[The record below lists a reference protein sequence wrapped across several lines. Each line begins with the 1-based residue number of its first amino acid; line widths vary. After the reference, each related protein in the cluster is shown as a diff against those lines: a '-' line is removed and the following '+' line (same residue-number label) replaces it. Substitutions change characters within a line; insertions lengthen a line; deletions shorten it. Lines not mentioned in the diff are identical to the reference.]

1 MKSAMPQLLQERTTP
16 TLFLDFDGTLH
27 VGHPV
32 ADVDGQVSLESGR
45 QLFEY
50 APLLVELLAPY
61 PDVEIVLTT
70 SWLDAMND
78 ETVLAYL
85 PPELSRRVI
94 DTTRGR
100 RARLSYMLNGSGR
113 TDVITCYAFGK
124 GLTQWLAIDD
134 SVYGAYHFGR
144 EPGQLMR
151 NFLLLD
157 SSRGISDEGRSAANS
172 RVARRGAQGCQHV
185 VFRTKL
191 TRHAESFG
199 HGYADVQ
206 FPQPIPSPRYT
217 FDAQS
222 NCRNIA

>member
-1 MKSAMPQLLQERTTP
+1 MNTATPLLPQERTIP
-16 TLFLDFDGTLH
+16 TLFPDFDGTLH
-27 VGHPV
+27 VGHAV
-32 ADVDGQVSLESGR
+32 AETDGQVSLESGR
-45 QLFEY
+45 RVFEY
-50 APLLVELLAPY
+50 APLLVQLLAPY

-70 SWLDAMND
+70 SRLDAMTD

-100 RARLSYMLNGSGR
+100 RPRLSYMLNGSGR
-113 TDVITCYAFGK
+113 TDVLTWYAFGN

-157 SSRGISDEGRSAANS
+157 SIRGISDEGAQQQIRECLVEVHKDETCSFANQINS
-172 RVARRGAQGCQHV
+172 TPRI
-185 VFRTKL
+185 FR
-191 TRHAESFG
+191 
-199 HGYADVQ
+199 
-206 FPQPIPSPRYT
+206 PWP
-217 FDAQS
+217 
-222 NCRNIA
+222 C